1 MEYFTV
7 FFKNSMV
14 ILIWFLSLSLIPIHL
29 CFKSQSYPNITT
41 EPMLFVLNGN
51 FKINSLYML
60 FSLKDTHT
68 CLPVIFI
75 TDAWMLFHN
84 VFILIQEWWF
94 ILIVLVNITCQVVI
108 THNHLMKESHLLNFL
123 FMLAVGTSVRTI
135 LNIYW

>member
-41 EPMLFVLNGN
+41 EPKLFVLNGN